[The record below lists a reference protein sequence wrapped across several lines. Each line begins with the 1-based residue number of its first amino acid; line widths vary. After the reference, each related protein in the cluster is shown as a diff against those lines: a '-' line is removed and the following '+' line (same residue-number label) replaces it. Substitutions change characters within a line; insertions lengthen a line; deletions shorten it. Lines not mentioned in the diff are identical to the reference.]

1 MRHAEKFRRHFCR
14 RMFSVRSSFS
24 QNVLSCMSL
33 YQAQIVTSFA
43 YVNKPL
49 QVTANVLLSLGAV
62 RSSRGERIL
71 RRGEPS
77 TAKVNT
83 LGS

>member
-1 MRHAEKFRRHFCR
+1 MRQVEKIPTAFCR

-43 YVNKPL
+43 YVNKPPPIRPG
-49 QVTANVLLSLGAV
+49 TKPKSTEV
-62 RSSRGERIL
+62 R
-71 RRGEPS
+71 
-77 TAKVNT
+77 V
-83 LGS
+83 